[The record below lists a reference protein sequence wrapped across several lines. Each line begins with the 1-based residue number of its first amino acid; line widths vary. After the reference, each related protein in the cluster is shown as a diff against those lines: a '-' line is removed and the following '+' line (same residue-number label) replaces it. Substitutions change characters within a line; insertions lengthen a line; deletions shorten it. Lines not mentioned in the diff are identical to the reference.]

1 MVVQVHSLTPRLPP
15 LSFRFVLAAYALAF
29 MVILPLVVGMWWY
42 KSIRY
47 TGEKILL
54 DTTQLYFYFFH
65 KTPNMVMRRV
75 IMILGASLEF
85 SKMHNP
91 EIEVR
96 PSDNYEV
103 TQLMKELSNLG
114 KGGRRRRR
122 SRRRKKKRLLV
133 WGDVLLTLSARWF

>member
-1 MVVQVHSLTPRLPP
+1 M
-15 LSFRFVLAAYALAF
+15 LAAYALAF

-65 KTPNMVMRRV
+65 KTPNMVMRRA

-114 KGGRRRRR
+114 K
-122 SRRRKKKRLLV
+122 
-133 WGDVLLTLSARWF
+133 

>member
-1 MVVQVHSLTPRLPP
+1 MYSSPPPP
-15 LSFRFVLAAYALAF
+15 LAPFRFVLAAYALAF

-85 SKMHNP
+85 SKMHNQ

-114 KGGRRRRR
+114 KRRTRPSRPRRC
-122 SRRRKKKRLLV
+122 SR
-133 WGDVLLTLSARWF
+133 GLLTRAWWTN

>member
-1 MVVQVHSLTPRLPP
+1 MYSKLLISSSSTP
-15 LSFRFVLAAYALAF
+15 FRFVLAAYALAF

-85 SKMHNP
+85 SKMHNQ
-91 EIEVR
+91 EIFCAALR
-96 PSDNYEV
+96 C
-103 TQLMKELSNLG
+103 L
-114 KGGRRRRR
+114 R
-122 SRRRKKKRLLV
+122 STAGVMPKKLL
-133 WGDVLLTLSARWF
+133 